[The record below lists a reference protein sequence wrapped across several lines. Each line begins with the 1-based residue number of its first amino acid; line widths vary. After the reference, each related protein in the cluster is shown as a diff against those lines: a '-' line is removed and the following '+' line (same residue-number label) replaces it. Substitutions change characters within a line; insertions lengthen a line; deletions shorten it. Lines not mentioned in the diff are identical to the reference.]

1 MIFKMPNKFFLS
13 NEYFYFTNRWFQ
25 ELKVIKLKWKKKL
38 QKTGLVKISM
48 ESKFLQFGTL
58 GQTVERLFFVWLV
71 VNEHFRNF
79 FFNTY
84 LNRFKKFSTYQL
96 KWQDQIKFK
105 T

>member
-1 MIFKMPNKFFLS
+1 MNIFISQGALFR
-13 NEYFYFTNRWFQ
+13 ETRWFQ
-25 ELKVIKLKWKKKL
+25 ELEVIKLKWKKKL

-96 KWQDQIKFK
+96 KLQDQIKFK